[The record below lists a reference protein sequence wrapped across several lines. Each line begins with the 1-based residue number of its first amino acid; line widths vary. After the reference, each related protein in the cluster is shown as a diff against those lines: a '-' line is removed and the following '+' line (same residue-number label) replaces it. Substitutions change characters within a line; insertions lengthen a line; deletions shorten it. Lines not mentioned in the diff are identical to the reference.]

1 MKRGAK
7 LIYQGVLLQPTEVGI
22 PDLLER
28 VPGRS
33 KFGKYFYRPVDIKS
47 GSGFADQ
54 AKGTLR
60 DDYGMQLYHYG
71 RLVGKRSKASSHHGL
86 RF

>member
-7 LIYQGVLLQPTEVGI
+7 LIYQGVLLQPSEVGI

-33 KFGKYFYRPVDIKS
+33 RFGRYFYRPVDIKS
-47 GSGFADQ
+47 GSGFADHV
-54 AKGTLR
+54 KGKLR
-60 DDYGMQLYHYG
+60 HDYGMQL
-71 RLVGKRSKASSHHGL
+71 
-86 RF
+86 